1 MKFVHISDLHLGKRV
16 NGFSMLEDQAH
27 ILKEILSIIR
37 NEQPEGVLISGDVY
51 DKLSPP
57 AEAVTMLDGFLSELA
72 SDGTET
78 FIISGNHDSAERIAF
93 GSSIMN
99 RSGIHFSPVYNGKA
113 AKFTLSDEYGE
124 ADIYL
129 LPYLRA
135 AEVKRFFPE
144 SDISTAEDAL
154 RASVEALGA
163 DTSRRNVIV
172 SHQFVAGGITC
183 DSERNSIGGT
193 ESVPADVYKDFD
205 YAALGHLHGAQ
216 FIGSERIRYSGTP
229 LKYSFSEVNHRKSI
243 TVVTLNKKGEPP
255 GIKQIQLHPMRDMRV
270 LRGSFDELIEG
281 SSDDYL
287 RILLTDTAR
296 VPEALNRLRANYPH
310 IMALEYENELERD
323 ELVIDTGDR
332 STECDPLELFAEFYS
347 SANGKPLT
355 EQQAE
360 YMRGLVND
368 IWG

>member
-27 ILKEILSIIR
+27 IMNEILGIIR
-37 NEQPEGVLISGDVY
+37 NEQPDAVLISGDVY

-57 AEAVTMLDGFLSELA
+57 AEAVTMLDSFLSELA

-113 AKFTLSDEYGE
+113 SKFTLNDEYGE
-124 ADIYL
+124 ADIFL

-144 SDISTAEDAL
+144 CDISTAEDAL
-154 RASVEALGA
+154 RTAVSALGA
-163 DTSRRNVIV
+163 DPLRRNIIV

-193 ESVPADVYKDFD
+193 DSVPADVYKDFD

-216 FIGSERIRYSGTP
+216 FVGSERVRYSGTP
-229 LKYSFSEVNHRKSI
+229 LKYSFSEVNHRKSV
-243 TVVTLNKKGEPP
+243 TAVTLRQKGEAPE
-255 GIKQIQLHPMRDMRV
+255 IKQIRLKPLRDMRV
-270 LRGSFDELIEG
+270 LRGSFGELIEG
-281 SSDDYL
+281 SSEDYL
-287 RILLTDTAR
+287 RILLTDTSR
-296 VPEALNRLRANYPH
+296 VSEALNRLRANYPR

-323 ELVIDTGDR
+323 ELVIASVSR
-332 STECDPLELFAEFYS
+332 SAENDPLELFAEFYT

-355 EQQAE
+355 EQQTD
-360 YMRGLVND
+360 YMRGIVNE